1 MSLIW
6 FKNGS
11 KEAKEPNKNTEN
23 LSKEDF
29 DAHALKSSPEFGSM
43 IEGILENTLSN
54 ILTEAF
60 NKEFSLTSRPRLIA
74 LPPKTAQSQ
83 VFSHPLSSPSDA
95 LLNKNKKTP
104 TMDLM
109 SITSAVSRSKAASKP
124 ASKPGS
130 AMSRPISVA
139 RSIEMAV
146 NSLKNDPLAADIQT
160 TEFTSSLPE

>member
-1 MSLIW
+1 
-6 FKNGS
+6 
-11 KEAKEPNKNTEN
+11 
-23 LSKEDF
+23 
-29 DAHALKSSPEFGSM
+29 
-43 IEGILENTLSN
+43 
-54 ILTEAF
+54 
-60 NKEFSLTSRPRLIA
+60 
-74 LPPKTAQSQ
+74 
-83 VFSHPLSSPSDA
+83 
-95 LLNKNKKTP
+95 
-104 TMDLM
+104 MDLM